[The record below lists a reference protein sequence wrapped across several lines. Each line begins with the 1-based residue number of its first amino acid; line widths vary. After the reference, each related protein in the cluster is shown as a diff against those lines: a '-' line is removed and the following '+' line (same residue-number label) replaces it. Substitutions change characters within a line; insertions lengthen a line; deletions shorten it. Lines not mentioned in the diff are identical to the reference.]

1 MCLSLINIH
10 LKDFNMKKITL
21 LIFMTLCV
29 FSNAQTT
36 YNYDWNMQSTNQ
48 QITIDVGDTVIWT
61 WTDPLSHNLLSTSG
75 THTFDSEFH
84 GQGFV
89 YTLTFV
95 EPGVTNYTCSPHA
108 SMYGTITVNST
119 MSVNENEML
128 GLKIF
133 PNPVSSGYVTIKTA
147 VSGVKKVELFDV
159 SGRMVLKTSIN
170 ADILNVSSIKSGVY
184 FIKLSVNGMV
194 ETSKLII
201 R

>member
-1 MCLSLINIH
+1 
-10 LKDFNMKKITL
+10 MKKITFL
-21 LIFMTLCV
+21 TFMML
-29 FSNAQTT
+29 SILSYAQQMT

-48 QITIDVGDTVIWT
+48 QLTINVGDTVIWT
-61 WTDPLSHNLLSTSG
+61 WTDSFNHNLISTSG
-75 THTFDSEFH
+75 AHTFNSGFH
-84 GQGFV
+84 GQG
-89 YTLTFV
+89 YTYSLTFS
-95 EPGVTNYTCSPHA
+95 EPGITDYTCSPHA
-108 SMYGTITVNST
+108 SMYGTITVNSS

-170 ADILNVSSIKSGVY
+170 TDILNVSSIKSGIY
-184 FIKLSVNGMV
+184 FIKLSVNEVV